1 MNRYLIGA
9 IVGMGTLL
17 VGSTAYVAYENFAPE
32 ARTPRSVACEAV
44 QKADLTK
51 TNLAKSVESGTV
63 NVNDMS
69 GSVSRSAFSACDG
82 MIGSVAYVNLK
93 DSSDDLPLR
102 KFSFVHGSSLKER
115 ALGIESGFNLSNNK
129 DIERDMLKV
138 PEIEGD
144 RIKYFRDVISLEN
157 ASMVS
162 VKQLKLRDRN
172 FQEVED
178 LDRNIGV
185 FYIAYRTGL
194 NTRKTSDDQIVE
206 AIIRKYRSDDVA
218 QVMVGPESTSYQSLQ
233 K

>member
-1 MNRYLIGA
+1 M
-9 IVGMGTLL
+9 
-17 VGSTAYVAYENFAPE
+17 
-32 ARTPRSVACEAV
+32 
-44 QKADLTK
+44 
-51 TNLAKSVESGTV
+51 
-63 NVNDMS
+63 
-69 GSVSRSAFSACDG
+69 
-82 MIGSVAYVNLK
+82 
-93 DSSDDLPLR
+93 
-102 KFSFVHGSSLKER
+102 KER